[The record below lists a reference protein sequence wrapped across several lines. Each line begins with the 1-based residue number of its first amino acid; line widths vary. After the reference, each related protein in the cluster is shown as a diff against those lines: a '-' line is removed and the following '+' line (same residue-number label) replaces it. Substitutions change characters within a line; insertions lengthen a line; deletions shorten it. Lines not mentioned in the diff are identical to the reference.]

1 MTTYHTQEYPD
12 GPKGEPVVT
21 TTTDRK
27 MAIHNTVEAMQR
39 ALDRITKRRAEAEA
53 NDQPG

>member
-39 ALDRITKRRAEAEA
+39 ALDRIKQRRAEAEA